1 MAKTKQELQQ
11 LKSECEDMSKK
22 LNELSED
29 ELKEVTGGTIWDIAV
44 KLKEKLFGS
53 SNDNSKVGVNPDE
66 HNIML

>member
-44 KLKEKLFGS
+44 KLKEKFFS
-53 SNDNSKVGVNPDE
+53 SNNNDSKVGVNPDE

>member
-1 MAKTKQELQQ
+1 
-11 LKSECEDMSKK
+11 MSKK

-44 KLKEKLFGS
+44 KLKEKFFS
-53 SNDNSKVGVNPDE
+53 SNNNDSKVGVNPDE